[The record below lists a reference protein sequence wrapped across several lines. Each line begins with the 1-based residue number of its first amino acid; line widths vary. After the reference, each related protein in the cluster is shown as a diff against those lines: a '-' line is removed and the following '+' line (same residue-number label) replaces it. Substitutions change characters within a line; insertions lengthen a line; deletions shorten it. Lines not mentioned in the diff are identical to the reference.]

1 MSDRIIACLVYDDM
15 TLLDLVGP
23 LQVIKP
29 LEMVGPYRVVT
40 VGRRAGSAVTTDT
53 GLPVVPELSF
63 DDVPEPWAVLVPGGM
78 LGPIRAMVDERLMA
92 WLRRAAAGAELVTSV
107 CTGALILAAA
117 GLLDGRKAT
126 THWTY
131 LDALAKFGAY
141 PTRGRWIQDGNVIT
155 AAGVSA
161 GIDMALALV
170 AQLAGEPT
178 ARMIQVMLEYDPE
191 PPLGPIDWD
200 EFDPRVLSGLA
211 EVAGAGKIPEILAD
225 RPDLLEKLVPATG

>member
-1 MSDRIIACLVYDDM
+1 MSDRTIACLVYDDM

-23 LQVIKP
+23 LQVLKP

-40 VGRRAGSAVTTDT
+40 VGRRAGAAVTTDA
-53 GLPVVPELSF
+53 GLSVVPGLSF

-92 WLRRAAAGAELVTSV
+92 WLRRAAAEAELVTSV

-117 GLLDGRKAT
+117 GLLEGRKAT
-126 THWTY
+126 THWSF
-131 LDALAKFGAY
+131 LEALARFGAQ
-141 PTRGRWIQDGNVIT
+141 PTRGRWVQDGKVIT

-178 ARMIQVMLEYDPE
+178 ARMIQVMIEYDPE

-200 EFDPRVLSGLA
+200 EFDPGVLSGLA
-211 EVAGAGKIPEILAD
+211 DVAGAGKIPDILAD
-225 RPDLLEKLVPATG
+225 RPDLLEKLTLR